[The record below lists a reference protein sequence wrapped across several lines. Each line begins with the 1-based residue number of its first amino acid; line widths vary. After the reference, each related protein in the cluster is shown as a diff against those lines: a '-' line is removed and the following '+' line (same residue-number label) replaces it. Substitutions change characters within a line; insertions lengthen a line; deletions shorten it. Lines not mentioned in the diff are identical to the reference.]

1 MTEQVGMETRPT
13 RPRTELGYLLMSTV
27 AGTLAAVLFAVD
39 HLADIEVAMGTY
51 PLLGSLICVGGCGWI
66 VRSGDSR
73 RRRDLTDG
81 LVELLT
87 AQAQDR
93 DQTRAEL
100 AQLVM
105 QLDALRRA
113 LRQPMGRAAG
123 VCSPV
128 GHMYVSGSVAAAADN
143 SPDTVTRLPDPE
155 SLGAARRLARAVFE
169 AERRRGEDNPED
181 TQNMRR

>member
-1 MTEQVGMETRPT
+1 MA
-13 RPRTELGYLLMSTV
+13 TV

-39 HLADIEVAMGTY
+39 HLARIEVAMGTY
-51 PLLGSLICVGGCGWI
+51 PLLGSLVCVGGCGWL

-73 RRRDLTDG
+73 RRRDLNDG
-81 LVELLT
+81 LVELLGMQ
-87 AQAQDR
+87 AQAREQL
-93 DQTRAEL
+93 RAEL
-100 AQLVM
+100 AQLTM
-105 QLDALRRA
+105 QIEALRRQM
-113 LRQPMGRAAG
+113 RQPMGRAAG

-128 GHMYVSGSVAAAADN
+128 GHMYVSGAAAAATDN

-155 SLGAARRLARAVFE
+155 SLGAARRLARALFE